1 VVILIALMF
10 AAILAII
17 LIPYW
22 LFVVRPEARAQ
33 RDVLKRLK
41 VSGKPAAVRTELIKA
56 AERLSAVPSV
66 DLALSR
72 GRDMLGPL
80 ERLLTQA
87 DSPMTVGAFLLSCGL
102 AGFVTFS
109 VVMLLTRYVLVALPL
124 ALLAASIP
132 VIVMNWKRTRRIAKF
147 EEQFPESLDLL
158 ARALRAGHAFT
169 TGLLMVADEMPKPV
183 APEFRTIYEQQ
194 NYGMP
199 MGDALRSF
207 ADRVPLLDAKFF
219 VTAVMTQRESGG
231 NLAEVLDNLASVIRD
246 RFKVK
251 RQIQVISAHGRMTGW
266 VLSSVPP
273 VLAFVMYLVSPE
285 NMRVLWHDP
294 LGTKMIAAA
303 IVLQISGAAI
313 IRKLV
318 QIEY

>member
-1 VVILIALMF
+1 MIFVAITFVVILAVL
-10 AAILAII
+10 

-22 LFVVRPEARAQ
+22 LVVVRPESQAQ
-33 RDVLKRLK
+33 RQVLRRLR
-41 VSGKPAAVRTELIKA
+41 VSGKPAAVRAELIKA

-66 DLALSR
+66 DAALSR
-72 GRDMLGPL
+72 GREMLGPIEAML
-80 ERLLTQA
+80 AQA
-87 DSPMTVGAFLLSCGL
+87 NSSITVGSFLLICGL
-102 AGFVTFS
+102 VGFVTFS
-109 VVMLLTRYVLVALPL
+109 IVMLLTRQIIFAAPL
-124 ALLAASIP
+124 AAAAAAVP
-132 VIVMNWKRTRRIAKF
+132 VVVMNWKRNRRVAKF

-158 ARALRAGHAFT
+158 ARALRAGHAYT
-169 TGLLMVADEMPKPV
+169 TGLLMVADEMPEPV
-183 APEFRTIYEQQ
+183 GPEFRTIYDQQ

-199 MGDALRSF
+199 MGDALKSF
-207 ADRVPLLDAKFF
+207 AERIPLLDAKFF

-266 VLSSVPP
+266 VLSAVPP
-273 VLAFVMYLVSPE
+273 VLAFVMYLISPE

-294 LGTKMIAAA
+294 LGNKMIAAA
-303 IVLQISGAAI
+303 IVLQISGALI
-313 IRKLV
+313 IRRLV

>member
-1 VVILIALMF
+1 MLIALTF
-10 AAILAII
+10 GVVLAVL

-22 LFVVRPEARAQ
+22 LLVVRPESQAQ
-33 RDVLKRLK
+33 RQVLKRLR
-41 VSGKPAAVRTELIKA
+41 VTRKPAAVRAELIKA
-56 AERLSAVPSV
+56 AERLSSVPSV
-66 DLALSR
+66 DAALSH
-72 GRDMLGPL
+72 GREMLGPV

-87 DSPMTVGAFLLSCGL
+87 DSRLTVGSFLMICGL
-102 AGFVTFS
+102 AGFASFA
-109 VVMLLTRYVLVALPL
+109 VVMLLTRYILIALPVGL
-124 ALLAASIP
+124 FATAVP
-132 VIVMNWKRTRRIAKF
+132 VMVLNYQRSRRVAKF

-169 TGLLMVADEMPKPV
+169 TGLMMVAEEMPKPV
-183 APEFRTIYEQQ
+183 GPEFQTIYDQQ

-199 MGDALRSF
+199 MGDALKSF

-251 RQIQVISAHGRMTGW
+251 RQIQVISAHGRMTGI

-273 VLAFVMYLVSPE
+273 VLAFVMFLISPD

-294 LGTKMIAAA
+294 LGVKMIAAA
-303 IVLQISGAAI
+303 IFLQITGALI
-313 IRKLV
+313 IRRLV

>member
-1 VVILIALMF
+1 MLIALTF
-10 AAILAII
+10 GIILAVL

-22 LFVVRPEARAQ
+22 LLVVRPESQAQ
-33 RDVLKRLK
+33 RRVLKRLR
-41 VSGKPAAVRTELIKA
+41 VTRKPAAVRAELIKA
-56 AERLSAVPSV
+56 AERLSSVPSV
-66 DLALSR
+66 DAALSH
-72 GRDMLGPL
+72 GREMLGPI
-80 ERLLTQA
+80 EKLLTQA
-87 DSPMTVGAFLLSCGL
+87 DSRLTVGSFLMICGL
-102 AGFVTFS
+102 AGFVSFA
-109 VVMLLTRYVLVALPL
+109 VVMLLTRYLLIALPVGLFATAVPVLVLKYQRA
-124 ALLAASIP
+124 
-132 VIVMNWKRTRRIAKF
+132 RRVAKF

-169 TGLLMVADEMPKPV
+169 TGLMMVAEEMPKPV
-183 APEFRTIYEQQ
+183 GPEFQTIYDQQ

-199 MGDALRSF
+199 MGDALKSF

-251 RQIQVISAHGRMTGW
+251 RQIQVISAHGRMTGI

-273 VLAFVMYLVSPE
+273 VLAFVMFLISPD
-285 NMRVLWHDP
+285 NMKVLWHDP
-294 LGTKMIAAA
+294 LGVKMIAAA
-303 IVLQISGAAI
+303 IFLQITGALI
-313 IRKLV
+313 IRRLV